1 MRNRAVRL
9 LRYILLL
16 GIGWTATPAFGQYT
30 YTNTPLR
37 TILSDI
43 EADLPWRFLYRDALV
58 AGTTL
63 TFQARFGDPLPELNE
78 ALTPYGLQLKVDAER
93 KQVLITQHP
102 LDEPSTETLLTGYCL
117 DDADGQRLPLATLT
131 WLDGNRR
138 RGVSAN
144 ASGAFQA
151 TLPAQNEPLT
161 LTASFVG
168 YHPQEVRVNPNDLPT
183 ELAIRLR
190 PYRAFGSEVVVQSNL
205 LQSDLDTTWQHMIQP
220 AQAAPFGE
228 NNLLRALQPLPAV
241 TVTPALAS
249 GLNVRGSRDD
259 GFQVLLDGISIYNQD
274 HLFGLFDAFYDDALQ
289 TVGFYYGIAPAQL
302 QATPGGTLSFT
313 TRTGAQTQARQR
325 IGLSNTAV
333 RGTLE
338 GPLWNGRGSW
348 LLSGRHSYIDAVDW
362 FNNAELIARGLD
374 INRETSAPPIAE
386 RLEADFVEGD
396 GSARF
401 YDLHGKLYLESTGGT
416 RLMGNLYLGGDRTR
430 HDDQRLNILPGN
442 PNRTTLQNVVTQNRW
457 GNKAGSLHFHRALGS
472 NLYGYTL
479 LGLSRYRSTYAKD
492 DFLYQ
497 ERPNQ
502 NGQPNGQSPNEP
514 FLAAFAQDND
524 LREWK
529 WAQHVEGALPR
540 LGLWSVG
547 YAVHH
552 YTMDYTQQ
560 SAIRS
565 DFRLHR
571 TGMQADAFAQYEHR
585 ATDALH
591 LDAGV
596 RSHYFSQGRLFR
608 LSPRLSARI
617 LPDRK
622 LSFGAGFSRNHQFL
636 HRLSLTE
643 TSSAAVWIMSG
654 ERLQPT
660 AVNYGTAGLYARPS
674 PGLSVQVEAYTKDYD
689 HLWEHEINTRRRPRL
704 NQELPF
710 PWETNYTARSRG
722 VEVMA
727 QFRRNGFR
735 WTNSY
740 ARSKTELQH
749 PSVNRNTPFPADW
762 DRPHQFTTAVQGPLG
777 THLTWHLTWL
787 YASGAPN
794 TLAHTTPNE
803 PDRLDAYHR
812 MDLSVAYQQRWH
824 PLGLEAR
831 FSIFNVYDRDNP
843 WYRSALQVL
852 RALPNAPLERRFI
865 NVDVYDLGIQPS
877 FNLTL
882 TF

>member
-1 MRNRAVRL
+1 MRNRAARL
-9 LRYILLL
+9 LHYILLL
-16 GIGWTATPAFGQYT
+16 GMAWTATPAFGQYT

-43 EADLPWRFLYRDALV
+43 EKNLTWRFLYRDALV

-63 TFQARFGDPLPELNE
+63 TFQTPADDPLPELDE
-78 ALTPYGLQLKVDAER
+78 ALYPYGLQLKVDADR
-93 KQVLITQHP
+93 KQVLIT
-102 LDEPSTETLLTGYCL
+102 LRPSEAPSSETLLTGYCL
-117 DDADGQRLPLATLT
+117 DDTDGQRLPFATLT
-131 WLDGNRR
+131 WIADGQR
-138 RGVSAN
+138 RGVTAN

-151 TLPAQNEPLT
+151 TLPTQNEPLT

-168 YHPQEVRVNPNDLPT
+168 YHPQEVRVIPNDLPT

-190 PYRAFGSEVVVQSNL
+190 PYRTFGSEVVVQSNV

-249 GLNVRGSRDD
+249 GMNVRGSRDD
-259 GFQVLLDGISIYNQD
+259 GFKVLLDDISIYNQD
-274 HLFGLFDAFYDDALQ
+274 HLFGLFDAFHDDALQ
-289 TVGFYYGIAPAQL
+289 TIGFYYGIAPAQL
-302 QATPGGTLSFT
+302 QATPGGTLAFT
-313 TRTGAQTQARQR
+313 TRTGAQTRPRQR
-325 IGLSNTAV
+325 FGLSNTAV

-362 FNNAELIARGLD
+362 FNNATLIAQGLD
-374 INRETSAPPIAE
+374 INRETSAPPVAE
-386 RLEADFVEGD
+386 TLTPDFVQGEGT
-396 GSARF
+396 ARF
-401 YDLHGKLYLESTGGT
+401 YDLHGKLYLESPGGA

-430 HDDQRLNILPGN
+430 HDDQRLEITPGN
-442 PNRTTLQNVVTQNRW
+442 ANRTALQDVVTQNRW
-457 GNKAGSLHFHRALGS
+457 GNEAGSLQYHRALRS
-472 NLYGYTL
+472 NLYSYTL

-497 ERPNQ
+497 VRSRQPNQ
-502 NGQPNGQSPNEP
+502 TGQSSDEP
-514 FLAAFAQDND
+514 FLAPYAQDND

-529 WAQHVEGALPR
+529 GAQHVEGALPR
-540 LGLWSVG
+540 SGLWAAG

-552 YTMDYTQQ
+552 YTVNYTQH
-560 SAIRS
+560 SAIRT
-565 DFRLHR
+565 DFSLNH
-571 TGMQADAFAQYEHR
+571 TGIQADAFAQYEYR
-585 ATDALH
+585 TSDAVH

-596 RSHYFSQGRLFR
+596 RSHYFSRGDLFR
-608 LSPRLSARI
+608 LSPRLSARV
-617 LPDRK
+617 LPNRK
-622 LSFGAGFSRNHQFL
+622 VSFGAGFSRNYQFL

-660 AVNYGTAGLYARPS
+660 AVNYGTLGIYAHPS
-674 PGLSVQVEAYTKDYD
+674 PEVSVQVEAYAKGYD
-689 HLWEHEINTRRRPRL
+689 HLWEHEIKTRRRPRL
-704 NQELPF
+704 NRDLPF

-722 VEVMA
+722 IELMT
-727 QFRRNGFR
+727 QFHRGAFR

-740 ARSKTELQH
+740 ARSQTELQH
-749 PSVNRNTPFPADW
+749 PTVNNNTPFPADW

-794 TLAHTTPNE
+794 ALAHTTPNE
-803 PDRLDAYHR
+803 PERLDAYHR

-852 RALPNAPLERRFI
+852 RAPPNAPLERRFI